1 MAYVTND
8 QIAAARELAL
18 LTYLQ
23 RYMPEELVKAGG
35 GTYSTRSHDSLKIS
49 NGKWYWWSRK
59 IGGVSALDYLV
70 KVLGFPLPVAVAHI
84 YDCAGRTLPAPVRP
98 RGNPQR
104 TLPTAANASP
114 RASPARMQDDGKTLV
129 LPEAYPNNRRV
140 FAYLSSRGIDGEIIS
155 FCIEHR
161 MLYEDAVHH
170 NAVFV
175 GYDGKIPRYGFARS
189 TLSCSTFMRE
199 LTGSEKRFCFQIP
212 ARKKDANMVC
222 VFESAIDAL
231 SFASIL
237 KQDGVDWRMAHY
249 LSLGGAAMKKE
260 GLPPALVHFLAVH
273 SQVQKLVLC
282 LDNDSTGQRVAQ
294 TIIAAAPN
302 FRAAYVPPTTGKD
315 FNEMLCAMKGIT
327 HSARTRGHKGE
338 VR

>member
-1 MAYVTND
+1 MAYVTKD
-8 QIAAARELAL
+8 QIAAARELDL

-23 RYMPEELVKAGG
+23 RYMPEELVKASA

-84 YDCAGRTLPAPVRP
+84 YDCAGRTLPAAVRP
-98 RGNPQR
+98 RGNPQQ
-104 TLPTAANASP
+104 TLTTAANASP

-140 FAYLSSRGIDGEIIS
+140 FAYLSSRGIDGEIIN

-161 MLYEDAVHH
+161 MLYEDAAHH

-175 GYDGKIPRYGFARS
+175 GYDGKTPRYGFARS

-199 LTGSEKRFCFQIP
+199 LTGSEKR
-212 ARKKDANMVC
+212 
-222 VFESAIDAL
+222 
-231 SFASIL
+231 
-237 KQDGVDWRMAHY
+237 
-249 LSLGGAAMKKE
+249 
-260 GLPPALVHFLAVH
+260 
-273 SQVQKLVLC
+273 
-282 LDNDSTGQRVAQ
+282 
-294 TIIAAAPN
+294 
-302 FRAAYVPPTTGKD
+302 
-315 FNEMLCAMKGIT
+315 
-327 HSARTRGHKGE
+327 
-338 VR
+338 

>member
-1 MAYVTND
+1 
-8 QIAAARELAL
+8 
-18 LTYLQ
+18 
-23 RYMPEELVKAGG
+23 
-35 GTYSTRSHDSLKIS
+35 
-49 NGKWYWWSRK
+49 
-59 IGGVSALDYLV
+59 
-70 KVLGFPLPVAVAHI
+70 
-84 YDCAGRTLPAPVRP
+84 
-98 RGNPQR
+98 
-104 TLPTAANASP
+104 
-114 RASPARMQDDGKTLV
+114 
-129 LPEAYPNNRRV
+129 
-140 FAYLSSRGIDGEIIS
+140 
-155 FCIEHR
+155 
-161 MLYEDAVHH
+161 
-170 NAVFV
+170 
-175 GYDGKIPRYGFARS
+175 
-189 TLSCSTFMRE
+189 
-199 LTGSEKRFCFQIP
+199 
-212 ARKKDANMVC
+212 MVC

-249 LSLGGAAMKKE
+249 LSLGGAAMKKK